1 MGGSAE
7 NWLDL
12 VDAQLAEAERHPAE
26 ALPGYQR
33 AMLAD
38 DLPAAVRGTAHVGA
52 ARCLLALGRR
62 EEAAALLEPATRL
75 LERWGGWRV
84 AELVELRDQ
93 FGAREQP
100 AGGDSQLTPR
110 ELEVAHLL
118 AEGLTNAEL
127 ARRLFISP
135 RTAAVHVSNILS
147 KLGVSSRTQVAQR
160 LNSGARGTS

>member
-1 MGGSAE
+1 
-7 NWLDL
+7 
-12 VDAQLAEAERHPAE
+12 
-26 ALPGYQR
+26 
-33 AMLAD
+33 MLAD

-62 EEAAALLEPATRL
+62 NEAAALIDPAAQL
-75 LERWGGWRV
+75 LAKWGGWRV
-84 AELVELRDQ
+84 AELTELRDLI
-93 FGAREQP
+93 GARHPGREQ
-100 AGGDSQLTPR
+100 DLQLTPR

-147 KLGVSSRTQVAQR
+147 KLGVSSRTQVGEK
-160 LNSGARGTS
+160 LNPAAPGRG